1 MCSKGNCFYMFMA
14 ILALFVVYIFV
25 YFRLIDQ
32 TMFVVT
38 ETNFHRKAQK
48 YTNKPK
54 MVFPM
59 KRELVKPLINGPS
72 FYFSMSHR
80 MLFYNTALMAN
91 FLALTENY
99 TFNGNFNF

>member
-1 MCSKGNCFYMFMA
+1 MFMA

-54 MVFPM
+54 MVFP
-59 KRELVKPLINGPS
+59 LLLPVK
-72 FYFSMSHR
+72 Y
-80 MLFYNTALMAN
+80 LF
-91 FLALTENY
+91 ENMDTY
-99 TFNGNFNF
+99 TRYCYT

>member
-1 MCSKGNCFYMFMA
+1 MFMA

-54 MVFPM
+54 MVFPLPLPVKYLDEM
-59 KRELVKPLINGPS
+59 WKRTPDIALREPLCCSFKTIRLPINPS
-72 FYFSMSHR
+72 K
-80 MLFYNTALMAN
+80 
-91 FLALTENY
+91 FLRIER
-99 TFNGNFNF
+99 